1 MILQIFCVMKN
12 MTKQLWKW
20 LITFSSHPI
29 WKNYYI
35 NLFIL
40 YYQKRPFSKVVIS
53 FHYQFV
59 AFCFHFCNL
68 GNSEFHLLVGEKRFE
83 QLEISATTRNGL

>member
-1 MILQIFCVMKN
+1 MTLQIYCVMKN
-12 MTKQLWKW
+12 MTKQLLKW
-20 LITFSSHPI
+20 CITFSPHSI

-40 YYQKRPFSKVVIS
+40 YYQKHLILKAVIS
-53 FHYQFV
+53 FHYQY
-59 AFCFHFCNL
+59 FHFCNL
-68 GNSEFHLLVGEKRFE
+68 GNSEFHLLVGGKRFE